1 MGFVHDREG
10 LGQQG
15 FGNLITGCN
24 KVQRWYN
31 PEKEILEHV
40 CDCFH
45 SYLASYRIA
54 ANEK

>member
-40 CDCFH
+40 CVLFSLLFSIISD
-45 SYLASYRIA
+45 SS
-54 ANEK
+54 K